1 MIEIEVQSRFLLH
14 HSDTSYEGI
23 YTLKEPCM
31 RCLTVLENGP
41 LCSLSL
47 TNLS

>member
-1 MIEIEVQSRFLLH
+1 
-14 HSDTSYEGI
+14 
-23 YTLKEPCM
+23 M

-47 TNLS
+47 TNLSYGLLPGVSSALSNTEGASTPAN